1 MSDYYVPAFTFPLIR
16 SSKTN
21 LEYTWI
27 YTYGRLTYIVGEM
40 LSLLLLFL
48 LTYIACT
55 LKLISFKQ
63 HRNWTWLFTDFWG
76 IMKSESN
83 LIKPCP
89 GLWLDQ
95 PEYEQITNLKHE
107 WVTPFTPGP
116 DMSDWSQTSEIR
128 VWRQLNNVYYLFF
141 LPFQKISTF
150 SRKRK
155 ASHQS
160 VVDPCRI
167 EIFRYGQN
175 HTRGVDYFG
184 LELEFNTDWAGGAE
198 VDWFDLI
205 LVSRKSGSDV
215 DVMSS

>member
-1 MSDYYVPAFTFPLIR
+1 M
-16 SSKTN
+16 
-21 LEYTWI
+21 
-27 YTYGRLTYIVGEM
+27 IVHW
-40 LSLLLLFL
+40 FL
-48 LTYIACT
+48 
-55 LKLISFKQ
+55 
-63 HRNWTWLFTDFWG
+63 RN
-76 IMKSESN
+76 
-83 LIKPCP
+83 
-89 GLWLDQ
+89 
-95 PEYEQITNLKHE
+95 H
-107 WVTPFTPGP
+107 
-116 DMSDWSQTSEIR
+116 EIR
-128 VWRQLNNVYYLFF
+128 VKFNQAVPWIVARPTWIWTDHQPKAWMSYTLYTRARHERLKPNFWNQGLTSTQQCLLLIFF
-141 LPFQKISTF
+141 TFFKKNSTF